1 MKTWFGLSTRGHDDK
16 SPDRLV
22 RFNQPKGPIYGMIRG
37 KRVFELK
44 RGPFENP
51 DEARDLEVG
60 VFSHLLE
67 RLDIVEPVV
76 PRKVIGIGYNYKE
89 RFKSKKD
96 WPKQPQP
103 FFKLPTSVN
112 KHLGKIVFPP
122 IMKTALFECELAV
135 IIGKRAKNVKAADA
149 KDYLLGY
156 TCCNDVSG
164 REIDHGGE
172 SNVALVKG
180 PDTFCCLGPYIVLE
194 GKFDASD
201 LLIQCLVNGEVR
213 QQSRT
218 SNLVFGVPEII
229 EFLSQSFTL
238 EPGDVITTG
247 TPPGCEPLKSGDA
260 VDVVIENI
268 GTLRNYV
275 A

>member
-16 SPDRLV
+16 SPQRLV
-22 RFNQPKGPIYGMIRG
+22 RFQQPRGPIYGMIRG

-51 DEARDLEVG
+51 EAARDLEVG

-67 RLDIVEPVV
+67 RIDIVEPVV

-89 RFKSKKD
+89 RFDSPAD
-96 WPKQPQP
+96 YPKQPQP

-112 KHLGKIVFPP
+112 RHLGKIVFPP
-122 IMKTALFECELAV
+122 VMKTALFEAELAV
-135 IIGKRAKNVKAADA
+135 IIGRRCKDVKAEDA
-149 KDYLLGY
+149 KDYILGY

-164 REIDHGGE
+164 REIDHDGE
-172 SNVALVKG
+172 ANVALVKG
-180 PDTFCCLGPYIVLE
+180 PDTFCGLGPYIALE
-194 GKFDASD
+194 GEVDASD

-218 SNLVFGVPEII
+218 RNLVFGVPELI
-229 EFLSQSFTL
+229 EFLSKSFTL

-247 TPPGCEPLKSGDA
+247 TPPDCEKLQHGDV
-260 VDVVIENI
+260 VDVMIENI
-268 GTLRNYV
+268 GTLRNFV